1 MRKLLKRFCKWVLDS
16 ELTELYAKGVQDG
29 VNQYHYD
36 RDSALWM
43 VEQEEEED
51 PCTCR
56 DGEIDIY
63 CRWCY

>member
-1 MRKLLKRFCKWVLDS
+1 MKNLIKRFCRWIIDS

-43 VEQEEEED
+43 IEPGEEED
-51 PCTCR
+51 SCTCR
-56 DGEIDIY
+56 DGEIDIH
-63 CRWCY
+63 CQWCF

>member
-1 MRKLLKRFCKWVLDS
+1 MKNLLKRFCRWIIDS

-43 VEQEEEED
+43 VELEDEYEE
-51 PCTCR
+51 R
-56 DGEIDIY
+56 Y
-63 CRWCY
+63 